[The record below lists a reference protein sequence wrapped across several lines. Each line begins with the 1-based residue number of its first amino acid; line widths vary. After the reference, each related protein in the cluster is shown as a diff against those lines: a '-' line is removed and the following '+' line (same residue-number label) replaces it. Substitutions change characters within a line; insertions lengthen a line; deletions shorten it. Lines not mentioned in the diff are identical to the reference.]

1 VRSIGPRRTR
11 PTLVPPRIL
20 TATMAGTPRVVIIGA
35 GIVGCSLADELVLR
49 GWRDVTVVEQG
60 PLFKTGGSTSHAPG
74 IIFQT
79 NASKTMQGFAT
90 YTIGKAAS
98 LELDGR
104 WCLNPV
110 GSLELALTTER
121 LSELHRRHDFAE
133 SWGLAGRVIDP
144 DETAALWPFVDRSR
158 IVGAY
163 HVPSDGLTDAVRVSE
178 AQARRATEG
187 GARFLG
193 AHTVTGIRTDDGRV
207 RGVITDRGELR
218 ADIVVAAAGIWGPR
232 IGALVGMTT
241 ALQPLA
247 HQLTWTTPLPEVQAF
262 GIPPDRGAIH
272 PNIRVQD
279 RDMYLREYPDRL
291 AVGGYGHV
299 PLPVDSNDL
308 LHPTEAPVMPS
319 VLEFTPDTFAET
331 WSWAEDLVPALR
343 APEARIERGINGIF
357 SFTPDGFPLMGESR
371 DVRGFWVAEAVWVT
385 HALGVG
391 RAMAEWLVD
400 GGSTSDLHESDLN
413 RFEAHQLSPSFIH
426 DRGIQN
432 YVEVYDI
439 IHPLQPM
446 EEPRP
451 LRTSPFYERE
461 GELGAY
467 FLEGGGWE
475 RPHWYGVNESLL
487 GRYDIPGRNPW
498 AARYW
503 HPIVGAEARATRDG
517 VALYD
522 ITPLKRIAV
531 EGDGAPEFLDRMTTN
546 RVDRPVGTVVYSLL
560 LDERGGVRSDLTIA
574 RLAQDRFQVGANGP
588 LDLDLLQRQAPRD
601 GSVSVRDITSATCC
615 IGLWGPRARDVLSAV
630 TDADLSNDAFRYF
643 QARDIWVGTVP
654 VTALRL
660 SYVGE
665 LGWELYTPAEMG
677 LRLWDTLWA
686 AGREHGLIAAGRGA
700 FGSLRL
706 EKGYRFS
713 GVDMTTEHDPYEA
726 GLGFAVRMDK
736 GDFVGRDALVGKS
749 AKTVERRLVPLLI
762 SDPQAV
768 VMGKE
773 PVHVDGRPAGYV
785 TSAGFGYTIGSA
797 IAYAWLPATAAQT
810 GNSVTI
816 RYFGEDIPASVA
828 DEPLF
833 DPEMRRLRS

>member
-1 VRSIGPRRTR
+1 
-11 PTLVPPRIL
+11 
-20 TATMAGTPRVVIIGA
+20 MASTPRVVIIGA
-35 GIVGCSLADELVLR
+35 GIVGCSIADELVLR
-49 GWRDVTVVEQG
+49 GWSDVTVVEQG

-79 NASKTMQGFAT
+79 NASKTMQAFAM
-90 YTIGKAAS
+90 YEVQKAAA

-104 WCLNPV
+104 WCFNPV
-110 GSLELALTTER
+110 GSMELALVPER
-121 LSELHRRHDFAE
+121 VVELHRRRDFAE

-144 DETAALWPFVDRSR
+144 DETARLWPLVDRSK
-158 IVGAY
+158 VLAAY
-163 HVPSDGLTDAVRVSE
+163 HVPSDGLTDGVRVSE
-178 AQARRATEG
+178 AQARRAMEG

-193 AHTVTGIRTDDGRV
+193 DHTVTAIRTDDGRV
-207 RGVITDRGELR
+207 RGVITDQGEIR
-218 ADIVVAAAGIWGPR
+218 ADIVVCAAGIWGPR
-232 IGALVGMTT
+232 IGEMVGMTV
-241 ALQPLA
+241 ALQPIA

-262 GIPPDRGAIH
+262 GIPADREAIH

-279 RDMYLREYPDRL
+279 RDMYYREYPDHI
-291 AVGGYGHV
+291 AVGSYGHV
-299 PLPVDSNDL
+299 PLPVDAADL
-308 LHPTEAPVMPS
+308 LHPRDAPVMPS
-319 VLEFTPDTFAET
+319 VLEFTPDTFAES

-343 APEARIERGINGIF
+343 SPDARIDRAINGIF
-357 SFTPDGFPLMGESR
+357 SFTPDGFPLMGESP
-371 DVRGFWVAEAVWVT
+371 DVRGFWLAEAVWVT

-391 RAMAEWLVD
+391 RAMAEWIVD
-400 GGSTSDLHESDLN
+400 GGSTFDLHECDVN

-487 GRYDIPGRNPW
+487 GRHEVPGRNPW

-517 VALYD
+517 VAMFD
-522 ITPLKRIAV
+522 VTPLKRIAV
-531 EGDGAPEFLDRMTTN
+531 EGPGAAAFLDRLTTN

-560 LDERGGVRSDLTIA
+560 LDDNGGVRSDLTIA
-574 RLAQDRFQVGANGP
+574 RLAADRFQVGANGP
-588 LDLDLLQRQAPRD
+588 LDLDELERGAADAAPGD
-601 GSVSVRDITSATCC
+601 VAVHDITSGTCC
-615 IGLWGPRARDVLSAV
+615 IGLWGPRARDVLSSV
-630 TDADLSNDAFRYF
+630 TDADLSNEAFGYF
-643 QARDIWVGTVP
+643 KARDIWVGTIP

-665 LGWELYTPAEMG
+665 LGWELYTTADMG

-686 AGREHGLIAAGRGA
+686 AGREHGVIAAGRGA

-706 EKGYRFS
+706 EKGYRFA

-736 GDFVGRDALVGKS
+736 GEFVGRTALEGRS
-749 AKTVERRLVPLLI
+749 ADTVTRRLVPLLI
-762 SDPQAV
+762 DDPAAV

-773 PVHVDGRPAGYV
+773 PVLVDGRPAGYV
-785 TSAGFGYTIGSA
+785 TSAGFGYTIGAA
-797 IAYAWLPATAAQT
+797 IAYAWLPATASTPGQR
-810 GNSVTI
+810 VTI
-816 RYFGEDIPASVA
+816 RYFGDDVPATVA
-828 DEPLF
+828 EEPLF
-833 DPEMRRLRS
+833 DREMSRLRS

>member
-1 VRSIGPRRTR
+1 MTR
-11 PTLVPPRIL
+11 
-20 TATMAGTPRVVIIGA
+20 TPRVVIIGA

-49 GWRDVTVVEQG
+49 GWSDVTVVEQG
-60 PLFKTGGSTSHAPG
+60 GLFRTGGSTSHAPG

-79 NASKTMQGFAT
+79 NASKTMQSLAT
-90 YTIGKAAS
+90 YTVEKAS
-98 LELDGR
+98 TLELDGR

-110 GSLELALTTER
+110 GSLELALTPER
-121 LSELHRRHDFAE
+121 VAELHRRRDFAE
-133 SWGLAGRVIDP
+133 SWGLTGRLIGP
-144 DETAALWPFVDRSR
+144 DETARLWPLVDRSR
-158 IVGAY
+158 VLAAY

-178 AQARRATEG
+178 AQARRASEG

-193 AHTVTGIRTDDGRV
+193 EHTVSGIRADDGRV
-207 RGVITDRGELR
+207 RGVITDRGEIP
-218 ADIVVAAAGIWGPR
+218 AEVVVCAAGIWGPR
-232 IGALVGMTT
+232 IGALVGMTV

-247 HQLTWTTPLPEVQAF
+247 HQLTWTTPLPEIKAF
-262 GIPPDRGAIH
+262 GIPADREAIH

-279 RDMYLREYPDRL
+279 RDMYYREYPDRL
-291 AVGGYGHV
+291 AVGSYGHV
-299 PLPVDSNDL
+299 PLPVDPDDL

-319 VLEFTPDTFAET
+319 VLEFTPDTFVES

-343 APEARIERGINGIF
+343 SPDARVERGINGIF

-371 DVRGFWVAEAVWVT
+371 DVAGFWLAEAVWVT

-400 GGSTSDLHESDLN
+400 GGSTFDLHECDLN
-413 RFEAHQLSPSFIH
+413 RFEAHQSSPSFIR

-432 YVEVYDI
+432 YIEVYDI
-439 IHPLQPM
+439 VHPLQPM

-467 FLEGGGWE
+467 FLEGAGWE
-475 RPHWYGVNESLL
+475 RPQWYGVNETLL
-487 GRYDIPGRNPW
+487 GRYEIPGRNAW
-498 AARYW
+498 AAQYW

-517 VALYD
+517 VALFD
-522 ITPLKRIAV
+522 VTPLKRIAV
-531 EGDGAPEFLDRMTTN
+531 EGDGAAAFLELLTTN

-574 RLAQDRFQVGANGP
+574 RLAPDRFQVGANGP
-588 LDLDLLQRQAPRD
+588 LDLDRLERQAPRD
-601 GSVSVRDITSATCC
+601 GSVSVRDITSGTCC
-615 IGLWGPRARDVLSAV
+615 IGLWGPKARDVLSAV

-643 QARDIWVGTVP
+643 QARDIWVGSVP

-665 LGWELYTPAEMG
+665 LGWELYTSADMG
-677 LRLWDTLWA
+677 LRLWDTLWTT
-686 AGREHGLIAAGRGA
+686 GREHGLIAAGRGA
-700 FGSLRL
+700 FGALRL
-706 EKGYRFS
+706 EKGYRS
-713 GVDMTTEHDPYEA
+713 SAVDMTSEHDPYEA

-736 GDFVGRDALVGKS
+736 GDFVGRDALIGKS
-749 AKTVERRLVPLLI
+749 ADTVERRLVPLLI
-762 SDPQAV
+762 DDPDAV

-773 PVHVDGRPAGYV
+773 PVHVDGRSVGYV
-785 TSAGFGYTIGSA
+785 TSAGFGYTIDSA
-797 IAYAWLPATAAQT
+797 IAYAWLPARAARPGQPV
-810 GNSVTI
+810 SI
-816 RYFGEDIPASVA
+816 RYFGADVPARVVE
-828 DEPLF
+828 EPLF